1 MKAVERSQEEEE
13 AAGPESE
20 KEAEEAAPC
29 EADLIA
35 QAQDPSTLA
44 EGEVVTANSEAV
56 VDPVPGTPCIL
67 HVSMHPLTPSA
78 FGAIIPPPT
87 KGKDGGTS
95 TLATFAGFSS
105 SSKSPS

>member
-56 VDPVPGTPCIL
+56 VDPVPGTPCI
-67 HVSMHPLTPSA
+67 
-78 FGAIIPPPT
+78 
-87 KGKDGGTS
+87 
-95 TLATFAGFSS
+95 
-105 SSKSPS
+105 